1 MVSDAA
7 TPHGAES
14 HLLSAYTTRFTGA
27 NIDLQKYYQT
37 FMGILVFLRFFQ
49 EKTRARLEE
58 EFAKQLSLR
67 LIETSVLWMATTN

>member
-37 FMGILVFLRFFQ
+37 FMGILVFL
-49 EKTRARLEE
+49 EGV
-58 EFAKQLSLR
+58 LSR
-67 LIETSVLWMATTN
+67 EDAIKKFWFN